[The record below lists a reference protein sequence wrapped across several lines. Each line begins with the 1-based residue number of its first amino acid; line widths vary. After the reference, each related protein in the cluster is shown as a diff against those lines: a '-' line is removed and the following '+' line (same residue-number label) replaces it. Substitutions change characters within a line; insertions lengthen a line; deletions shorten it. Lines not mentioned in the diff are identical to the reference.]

1 MARVKMLINGTAKTV
16 MSADLEKQGERS
28 IDQIKVMLPAN
39 VGIDINDKLL
49 YLQDFADLNNL
60 SAIYN
65 FQQSV
70 KDESGNAN
78 HGTGTDITYGSDKWD
93 GYGAIFNGTTGKITI
108 PDNNALDL
116 SAQFDIFI
124 WARWSNTASGSLFS
138 RSPLKI
144 NVNATTAGDVKVIL
158 DSDTI
163 TSSSAGYND
172 NEWHLI
178 EVKRDSDNLVTLK
191 IDNVSKGTASS
202 TEDLSASS

>member
-1 MARVKMLINGTAKTV
+1 MLINGTAKTV

-78 HGTGTDITYGSDKWD
+78 HGTGTDITYGSD
-93 GYGAIFNGTTGKITI
+93 
-108 PDNNALDL
+108 
-116 SAQFDIFI
+116 
-124 WARWSNTASGSLFS
+124 
-138 RSPLKI
+138 
-144 NVNATTAGDVKVIL
+144 
-158 DSDTI
+158 
-163 TSSSAGYND
+163 TSSSAEFDAHVAGIRSG
-172 NEWHLI
+172 EI
-178 EVKRDSDNLVTLK
+178 EVDESKKLIKHK
-191 IDNVSKGTASS
+191 IIGGKGA
-202 TEDLSASS
+202 E